1 MKKILLCL
9 LVLVSISTITSCK
22 KEGCTDPDSIKYD
35 ADAKTDNG
43 TCEYEGKVVFWYSE
57 ATALKLIVKGATTL
71 TYYVDG
77 QVVGSSATA
86 VYWTGAP
93 NCDQTGS
100 ITVKKALGSVK
111 NKSYTY
117 SIKDQR
123 EHEYWKGVSNYT
135 ANTCLKLQLTYQ

>member
-22 KEGCTDPDSIKYD
+22 KEGCTDPDSINYS

-57 ATALKLIVKGATTL
+57 ATRDSLTANGAISL

-77 QVVGSSATA
+77 QIVGSSAA
-86 VYWTGAP
+86 NLGWTGAP

-111 NKSYTY
+111 NKSYAY

-123 EHEYWKGVSNYT
+123 GFEYWKGVSNYT